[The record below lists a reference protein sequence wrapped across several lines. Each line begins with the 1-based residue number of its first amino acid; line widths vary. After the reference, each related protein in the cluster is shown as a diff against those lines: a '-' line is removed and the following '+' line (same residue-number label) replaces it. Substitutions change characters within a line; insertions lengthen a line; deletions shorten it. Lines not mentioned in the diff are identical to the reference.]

1 LEQEMNY
8 RCKDGDLAIVIQ
20 DEPICAGNVGKVVQV
35 RGPIMLNSRLKLMC
49 WLIKPVNRQLWHCV
63 RSRGEHY
70 TSYVT
75 WKKQMEHPDSWLLP
89 LRPDDGLS
97 ADGAILTER
106 LAGSKRAQNAGI
118 DARPRRATVIGL
130 NHRVVV

>member
-63 RSRGEHY
+63 RSRGDHY
-70 TSYVT
+70 TSYLT
-75 WKKQMEHPDSWLLP
+75 WKKQVEHPDSWLLP
-89 LRPDDGLS
+89 LRPDLGLP
-97 ADGAILTER
+97 ADAEILSEGLTT
-106 LAGSKRAQNAGI
+106 SKRAQNAGI
-118 DARPRRATVIGL
+118 EAGPRRTAVID
-130 NHRVVV
+130 

>member
-1 LEQEMNY
+1 
-8 RCKDGDLAIVIQ
+8 
-20 DEPICAGNVGKVVQV
+20 
-35 RGPIMLNSRLKLMC
+35 MLNSRLKLMC

-63 RSRGEHY
+63 RSRGDHY

-89 LRPDDGLS
+89 LRPDHGLS
-97 ADGAILTER
+97 ADGAILSER

-118 DARPRRATVIGL
+118 DARPRRATVVGL